1 MLRKI
6 AINRIEEYRIKK
18 MRKMTCKIEDPTV
31 CKDLEF
37 YKCDDDSFLHD
48 LLKHKREASH

>member
-48 LLKHKREASH
+48 LLKLKREASH